1 MHTIIIKAER
11 FKVAPSKIQYK
22 RSHVKRSS
30 VKYQI
35 SIFQDKKY
43 FKTEKSFKAENI
55 SRLKNISSQYRVH
68 NCIFYDRKIFHNNF
82 QGRKYYRTEK
92 YFKACM
98 YVSGCIETENAT
110 KKCDIQT

>member
-82 QGRKYYRTEK
+82 SRQK
-92 YFKACM
+92 
-98 YVSGCIETENAT
+98 ILQN
-110 KKCDIQT
+110 